1 MSQIYLPGYPSNP
14 GDGIP
19 PGFPGWPGF
28 PGRWPKPPVDN
39 RGRLKEIYQ
48 TELGREADKEGLD
61 YWANQL
67 ETGNQTIDQVKKNI
81 QNSDEGRTRFLKNT
95 YMDLLGREG
104 DAEGMAY
111 WDNELKSGKSR
122 EQIQESIFG
131 SDEARKY
138 RQKDKGRTRPPATD
152 EGWVGQKPPKD
163 GEPRVGIPELP
174 EAELPGRPKKPGAGR
189 GGDQFGGWLDFYN
202 DQNQRKINSGGGF
215 NKEIADKDFESN
227 VAPGQA
233 SLTVMRQYVN
243 PTTGQKTAVT
253 AGRSPKA
260 GTGWQLVDQTGGF
273 GGFGKPVQK
282 APPAK
287 KAAATPSLT
296 TSYAP
301 TQYAPADM
309 SRYTPTAAN
318 ANQGT
323 SKGTAKGTAKKSS
336 DFGTYQPA
344 TFGGNLFNQGW
355 GNMVSWGNKFK
366 DNKAIQGYISGA
378 KLDSSQ
384 TMMNMGLDLL
394 YQKGQM
400 SQRAEYIGG
409 LENLKT
415 GNTMKLMAA
424 EGGIIKD
431 LQGQQGDIE
440 SRQIGERGDQER
452 RGLRVA
458 GQENRA
464 GIKTQGDQD
473 RKGMRVAG
481 QENRAGMM
489 EQGSQDRMSMAAQG
503 IQDRMLTR
511 EKGDQE
517 RKTQRDRYREDRKMR
532 ADARGAIRRS
542 GSRFFG

>member
-1 MSQIYLPGYPSNP
+1 MSEIMLPGYPSKP
-14 GDGIP
+14 GQDGP

-28 PGRWPKPPVDN
+28 PGRWPRPPVDN

-81 QNSDEGRTRFLKNT
+81 QDSDEGRTRFIKNT

-122 EQIQESIFG
+122 DQIQESIFS

-138 RQKDKGRTRPPATD
+138 RGKDRPQKGRPIGND
-152 EGWVGQKPPKD
+152 QID
-163 GEPRVGIPELP
+163 
-174 EAELPGRPKKPGAGR
+174 PGK
-189 GGDQFGGWLDFYN
+189 GGWLDFYN
-202 DQNQRKINSGGGF
+202 DQNQKKINSGGGF
-215 NKEIADKDFESN
+215 NKEIADRDFEWSN
-227 VAPGQA
+227 PGQG
-233 SLTVMRQYVN
+233 SLTVMRDYVN
-243 PTTGQKTAVT
+243 PTTGEKTWVT
-253 AGRSPKA
+253 AGKSPKA
-260 GTGWQLVDQTGGF
+260 GTGWQLVDQNAGLGIAGGSQ
-273 GGFGKPVQK
+273 QK
-282 APPAK
+282 ASAK
-287 KAAATPSLT
+287 KTANSTQKLT
-296 TSYAP
+296 TSYTP
-301 TQYAPADM
+301 TKYAPADM
-309 SRYTPTAAN
+309 SRFASGSTINNTN
-318 ANQGT
+318 SDQIT
-323 SKGTAKGTAKKSS
+323 SKGKSKKSS
-336 DFGTYQPA
+336 DFGTYSPA
-344 TFGGNLFNQGW
+344 TFGGNLVNQGW

-366 DNKAIQGYISGA
+366 DNKAIQGFISGS

-424 EGGIIKD
+424 EGGILKD

-452 RGLRVA
+452 KGL
-458 GQENRA
+458 
-464 GIKTQGDQD
+464 
-473 RKGMRVAG
+473 RVAG

-489 EQGSQDRMSMAAQG
+489 EQGSQDRMGMAAQG

>member
-1 MSQIYLPGYPSNP
+1 MSQIMLPGYPSKP
-14 GDGIP
+14 GQDGP

-28 PGRWPKPPVDN
+28 PGRRPRPPVDN

-81 QNSDEGRTRFLKNT
+81 QDSDEGRTHFIKSR
-95 YMDLLGREG
+95 YMGMLGREG
-104 DAEGMAY
+104 DKEGMEY
-111 WDNELKSGKSR
+111 WDNQLKSGMSR
-122 EQIQESIFG
+122 DDITRSFEQ
-131 SDEARKY
+131 SDEARNNLRKEKEKNM
-138 RQKDKGRTRPPATD
+138 REKGRPIGD
-152 EGWVGQKPPKD
+152 DQID
-163 GEPRVGIPELP
+163 
-174 EAELPGRPKKPGAGR
+174 PGK
-189 GGDQFGGWLDFYN
+189 GGWLDFYN
-202 DQNQRKINSGGGF
+202 DQNQKKINSGGGF
-215 NKEIADKDFESN
+215 NKEIADRDFESN
-227 VAPGQA
+227 TGFGQA
-233 SLTVMRQYVN
+233 SLTVMRDYVN
-243 PTTGQKTAVT
+243 PTTGEKTWVT
-253 AGRSPKA
+253 AGKSPKA
-260 GTGWQLVDQTGGF
+260 GTGWQLVDQNADLGIAGGSQ
-273 GGFGKPVQK
+273 QK
-282 APPAK
+282 ASAK
-287 KAAATPSLT
+287 KTASSTQKLT
-296 TSYAP
+296 TSYTP
-301 TQYAPADM
+301 TKYAPADM
-309 SRYTPTAAN
+309 SRFAPANTASAD
-318 ANQGT
+318 T
-323 SKGTAKGTAKKSS
+323 SKGKSKKSS
-336 DFGTYQPA
+336 DFGTYSPGTA
-344 TFGGNLFNQGW
+344 GGNLFNQGW

-366 DNKAIQGYISGA
+366 DNKAIQGFISGS

-424 EGGIIKD
+424 EGGILKD

-464 GIKTQGDQD
+464 G
-473 RKGMRVAG
+473 
-481 QENRAGMM
+481 MM
-489 EQGSQDRMSMAAQG
+489 EKGSQDRMGMAAQG

>member
-1 MSQIYLPGYPSNP
+1 MSQIQLPGYFNP
-14 GDGIP
+14 RQDESEEWRR
-19 PGFPGWPGF
+19 GFPGY
-28 PGRWPKPPVDN
+28 WPKRPVDN
-39 RGRLKEIYQ
+39 RGRLKEIYE

-67 ETGNQTIDQVKKNI
+67 ETGNQTIDQIKKNI
-81 QNSDEGRTRFLKNT
+81 QDSDEGRTRFIKNT

-111 WDNELKSGKSR
+111 WDNDLKSGKSR
-122 EQIQESIFG
+122 DQIQESIFS
-131 SDEARKY
+131 SDESRKY
-138 RQKDKGRTRPPATD
+138 RANDKGRGARPPK
-152 EGWVGQKPPKD
+152 EFGGQDRAPK
-163 GEPRVGIPELP
+163 
-174 EAELPGRPKKPGAGR
+174 GRPIGDDQLDPGKLK
-189 GGDQFGGWLDFYN
+189 GGWLDFYN
-202 DQNQRKINSGGGF
+202 DQNQKKINSGGGF
-215 NKEIADKDFESN
+215 NKDIADRDFESN
-227 VAPGQA
+227 TGFGQA
-233 SLTVMRQYVN
+233 SLTVMRDYVN
-243 PTTGQKTAVT
+243 PTTGEKTWVT
-253 AGRSPKA
+253 AGKSPKA
-260 GTGWQLVDQTGGF
+260 GTGWQLVDQNADLGISGGSQ
-273 GGFGKPVQK
+273 QK
-282 APPAK
+282 ASAK
-287 KAAATPSLT
+287 KTANSTQKLT
-296 TSYAP
+296 TSYTP
-301 TQYAPADM
+301 TKYAPADM
-309 SRYTPTAAN
+309 SRFASGSTINNTN
-318 ANQGT
+318 SDQIT
-323 SKGTAKGTAKKSS
+323 SKGKSKKSS
-336 DFGTYQPA
+336 DFGTYSPA
-344 TFGGNLFNQGW
+344 TFGGNLVNQGW

-366 DNKAIQGYISGA
+366 DNKAIQGFISGS

-424 EGGIIKD
+424 EGGILKD

-452 RGLRVA
+452 KGL
-458 GQENRA
+458 
-464 GIKTQGDQD
+464 
-473 RKGMRVAG
+473 RVAG

-489 EQGSQDRMSMAAQG
+489 EKGSQDRMGMAAQG

>member
-1 MSQIYLPGYPSNP
+1 MSEIMLPGYPSKP
-14 GDGIP
+14 GQDGP

-28 PGRWPKPPVDN
+28 PGRRPRPPVDN

-81 QNSDEGRTRFLKNT
+81 QDSDEGRTHFIKSR
-95 YMDLLGREG
+95 YMGMLGREG
-104 DAEGMAY
+104 DKEGMEY
-111 WDNELKSGKSR
+111 WDNQLKSGMSR
-122 EQIQESIFG
+122 DDITRSFEQ
-131 SDEARKY
+131 SDEARNNLRKEKEKNM
-138 RQKDKGRTRPPATD
+138 RER
-152 EGWVGQKPPKD
+152 
-163 GEPRVGIPELP
+163 
-174 EAELPGRPKKPGAGR
+174 GRPRSPE
-189 GGDQFGGWLDFYN
+189 GGERGWLDFYN
-202 DQNQRKINSGGGF
+202 DQNQKKINSGGGF
-215 NKEIADKDFESN
+215 NKEIADRDFEWSN
-227 VAPGQA
+227 PGQG
-233 SLTVMRQYVN
+233 SLTVMQDYVN
-243 PTTGQKTAVT
+243 PTTGEKTWVT
-253 AGRSPKA
+253 AGKSPKA
-260 GTGWQLVDQTGGF
+260 GTGWQLVDQNADLGIAGGSQ
-273 GGFGKPVQK
+273 QK
-282 APPAK
+282 ASAK
-287 KAAATPSLT
+287 KTANSTQKLT
-296 TSYAP
+296 TSYTP
-301 TQYAPADM
+301 TKYAPADM
-309 SRYTPTAAN
+309 SRFAPANTASAD
-318 ANQGT
+318 T
-323 SKGTAKGTAKKSS
+323 SKGKSKKSS
-336 DFGTYQPA
+336 DFGTYSPGTA
-344 TFGGNLFNQGW
+344 GGNLFNQGW

-366 DNKAIQGYISGA
+366 DNKAIQGFISGS

-424 EGGIIKD
+424 EGGILKD

-464 GIKTQGDQD
+464 GIQTQGL
-473 RKGMRVAG
+473 
-481 QENRAGMM
+481 
-489 EQGSQDRMSMAAQG
+489 
-503 IQDRMLTR
+503 QDRMLTR
-511 EKGDQE
+511 ETGDQE
-517 RKTQRDRYREDRKMR
+517 RKTQRDKYREDRKMR

>member
-1 MSQIYLPGYPSNP
+1 MSEIMLPGYPSKP
-14 GDGIP
+14 GQDGP

-28 PGRWPKPPVDN
+28 PGRRPRPPVDN

-81 QNSDEGRTRFLKNT
+81 QDSDEGRTRFIKSR
-95 YMDLLGREG
+95 YMGMLGREG
-104 DAEGMAY
+104 DKEGMEY
-111 WDNELKSGKSR
+111 WDNQLKSGMSR
-122 EQIQESIFG
+122 DDITRSFEQ
-131 SDEARKY
+131 SDEARNNLRKEKEKNM
-138 RQKDKGRTRPPATD
+138 RER
-152 EGWVGQKPPKD
+152 
-163 GEPRVGIPELP
+163 
-174 EAELPGRPKKPGAGR
+174 GRPRSPE
-189 GGDQFGGWLDFYN
+189 GGERGWLDFYN
-202 DQNQRKINSGGGF
+202 DQNQKKINSGGGF
-215 NKEIADKDFESN
+215 NKEIADRDFEWSN
-227 VAPGQA
+227 PGQG
-233 SLTVMRQYVN
+233 SLTVMQDYVN
-243 PTTGQKTAVT
+243 PTTGEKTWVT
-253 AGRSPKA
+253 AGKSPKA
-260 GTGWQLVDQTGGF
+260 GTGWQLVDQNADLGIAGGSQ
-273 GGFGKPVQK
+273 QK
-282 APPAK
+282 ASAK
-287 KAAATPSLT
+287 KTANSTQKLT
-296 TSYAP
+296 TSYTP
-301 TQYAPADM
+301 TKYAPADM
-309 SRYTPTAAN
+309 SRFAPANTASAD
-318 ANQGT
+318 T
-323 SKGTAKGTAKKSS
+323 SKGKSKKSS
-336 DFGTYQPA
+336 DFGTYSPGTA
-344 TFGGNLFNQGW
+344 GGNLFNQGW

-366 DNKAIQGYISGA
+366 DNKAIQGFISGS

-424 EGGIIKD
+424 EGGILKD

-464 GIKTQGDQD
+464 GIQTQGL
-473 RKGMRVAG
+473 
-481 QENRAGMM
+481 
-489 EQGSQDRMSMAAQG
+489 
-503 IQDRMLTR
+503 QDRMLTR
-511 EKGDQE
+511 ETGDQE
-517 RKTQRDRYREDRKMR
+517 RKTQRDKYREDRKMR

>member
-1 MSQIYLPGYPSNP
+1 MSQIQLPGYFNP
-14 GDGIP
+14 RQDESQVW
-19 PGFPGWPGF
+19 PGEFPGY
-28 PGRWPKPPVDN
+28 WPKRPVDN

-67 ETGNQTIDQVKKNI
+67 ETGNQTIDQIKKNI
-81 QNSDEGRTRFLKNT
+81 QDSDEGRTRFIKNT

-122 EQIQESIFG
+122 DQIQESIFS

-138 RQKDKGRTRPPATD
+138 RANDKGKGARPPK
-152 EGWVGQKPPKD
+152 EFGGQDRPPK
-163 GEPRVGIPELP
+163 
-174 EAELPGRPKKPGAGR
+174 GRPIGDDQLDPGKLK
-189 GGDQFGGWLDFYN
+189 GGWLDFYN
-202 DQNQRKINSGGGF
+202 AQNQRKIESGGGF
-215 NKEIADKDFESN
+215 NKDIADRDFEFSN
-227 VAPGQA
+227 PGQG
-233 SLTVMRQYVN
+233 SLTVMREYIN
-243 PTTGQKTAVT
+243 PTTGQKTSVT
-253 AGRSPKA
+253 AGKSPKA

-309 SRYTPTAAN
+309 SRFTPAN
-318 ANQGT
+318 TTSAGT
-323 SKGTAKGTAKKSS
+323 SKGKPKKSP
-336 DFGTYQPA
+336 DFGTYSPGTA
-344 TFGGNLFNQGW
+344 GGNLFNQGW

-424 EGGIIKD
+424 EGGILKD

-489 EQGSQDRMSMAAQG
+489 EQGSQDRMGMAAQG